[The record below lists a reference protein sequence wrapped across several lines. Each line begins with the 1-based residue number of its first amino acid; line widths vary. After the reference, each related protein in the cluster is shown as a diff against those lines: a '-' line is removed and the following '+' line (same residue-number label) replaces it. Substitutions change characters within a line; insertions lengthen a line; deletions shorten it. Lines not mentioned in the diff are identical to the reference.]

1 MQKVGERIRKLRE
14 LRNYTQEYIADKL
27 EISQQQYSN
36 IEKGLFDISLKK
48 LYKISEVLEVS
59 PATILEFDAKYI
71 FQNNAPNYTNQ
82 KTVHNNFPLEIKK
95 LYEEHMKLQSDKIKL
110 LEEKILWLENQ
121 NKGN

>member
-59 PATILEFDAKYI
+59 PATILEFDAQVI
-71 FQNNAPNYTNQ
+71 FNNYAEKSHQNNKPIYYSIDEKIEN
-82 KTVHNNFPLEIKK
+82 
-95 LYEEHMKLQSDKIKL
+95 LYKDKIKL
-110 LEEKILWLENQ
+110 LEEKILWLEKQ
-121 NKGN
+121 NKGQ

>member
-1 MQKVGERIRKLRE
+1 MQKVGEKIRKLRE
-14 LRNYTQEYIADKL
+14 LRNYTQEYLADKL

-59 PATILEFDAKYI
+59 PSTILEFDAKYV

-95 LYEEHMKLQSDKIKL
+95 LYEEQMKLQSDKIKL
-110 LEEKILWLENQ
+110 LEEKIAWLEG
-121 NKGN
+121 KK